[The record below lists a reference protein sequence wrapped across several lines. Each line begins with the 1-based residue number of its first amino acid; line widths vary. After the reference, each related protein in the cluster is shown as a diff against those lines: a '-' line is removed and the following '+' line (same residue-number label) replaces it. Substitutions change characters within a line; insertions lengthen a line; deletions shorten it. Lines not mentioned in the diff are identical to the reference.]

1 MAVEK
6 MSKGKQRQW
15 KANEELRR
23 KLHGDLGSGDCFER
37 LLKILSLVI
46 HI

>member
-1 MAVEK
+1 MEVEK

-15 KANEELRR
+15 KANEEMRK
-23 KLHGDLGSGDCFER
+23 KLHEDLGSGDCFER
-37 LLKILSLVI
+37 LLKIPSLVI